1 MRMSEAQAMV
11 LLGKHYKKPR
21 DTKPK
26 ASKYKNTKVKLDGKT
41 FDSQKEADRYQAL
54 KLKMQSGQITD
65 LKHHVPFE
73 LMPSVKFENEKRKKP
88 ALRYIAD
95 FVYTDVKTGLQVVED
110 VKSAITRKLAA
121 YRQKKH
127 LMMSVHNIEIQE
139 V

>member
-1 MRMSEAQAMV
+1 MKITEAQAKV
-11 LLGKHYKKPR
+11 LLGKHYKKPQ

-26 ASKYKNTKVKLDGKT
+26 TSKYKNTKVEFDGKT
-41 FDSQKEADRYQAL
+41 FDSQKEVNRYQDL
-54 KLKMQSGQITD
+54 KLKLQAGQITD
-65 LKHHVPFE
+65 LNHHVPFV
-73 LMPSVKFENEKRKKP
+73 LMEGVKFEHEKRKKP
-88 ALRYIAD
+88 AMKYIAD

-110 VKSAITRKLAA
+110 VKSAMTRKLAA